1 MKIRHSFVSNSSSSS
16 FILFIKESDYRDVF
30 RNLSNLE
37 KILINH
43 LKPSN
48 VEIFD
53 NELTIIKGYIG
64 DTSSYDDF
72 PIEHNVLLTEDDKK
86 ELEKE
91 WGCDCILEKIID
103 KLTSREHFIEW
114 NEM

>member
-1 MKIRHSFVSNSSSSS
+1 MKIRNSFVSNSSSSS
-16 FILFIKESDYRDVF
+16 FVLLIKESDYRDVF

-43 LKPSN
+43 LRPSN
-48 VEIFD
+48 AEVFD
-53 NELTIIKGYIG
+53 NELTIIKGCIG
-64 DTSSYDDF
+64 NFSSYDDF
-72 PIEHNVLLTEDDKK
+72 PIEHNVLLTEDDKI

-91 WGCDCILEKIID
+91 WACDCILEKIID

-114 NEM
+114 NEI